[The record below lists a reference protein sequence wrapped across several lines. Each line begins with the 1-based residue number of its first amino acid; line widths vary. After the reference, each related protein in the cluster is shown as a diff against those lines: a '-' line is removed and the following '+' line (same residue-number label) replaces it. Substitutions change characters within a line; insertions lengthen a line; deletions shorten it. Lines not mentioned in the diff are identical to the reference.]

1 MTFNQQSCENVRNM
15 AEGTGFEP
23 AMPLRTYLFSRQ
35 AHSTTLPPLRRLY
48 DLESCTEDKSN
59 CKFWL
64 SETVRVQFLVS
75 DNNVRVDN
83 VLIGRYLSCPDVAI
97 YGVW

>member
-1 MTFNQQSCENVRNM
+1 
-15 AEGTGFEP
+15 
-23 AMPLRTYLFSRQ
+23 
-35 AHSTTLPPLRRLY
+35 
-48 DLESCTEDKSN
+48 
-59 CKFWL
+59 
-64 SETVRVQFLVS
+64 VRVQFLVS